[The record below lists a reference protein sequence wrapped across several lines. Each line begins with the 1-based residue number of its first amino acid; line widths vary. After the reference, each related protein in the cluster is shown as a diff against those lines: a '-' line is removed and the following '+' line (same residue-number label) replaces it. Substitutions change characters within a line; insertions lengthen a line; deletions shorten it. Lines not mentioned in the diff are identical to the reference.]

1 MQKSLRLFLKQ
12 NIQNFVR
19 IPEDFTWVIFVLLG
33 CIFALVFMMNVVQRE
48 ANFKDFM
55 LQKYFDSP
63 NNFASWIIV
72 SVVVCACL
80 AVLVS
85 QYIPTTPRVLS
96 EFPVFGFQLNKFGYT
111 FSVISLFFFSRTF
124 LSFLFYQSTG
134 NAKKWPLLYFTAT
147 KFFFIFSFLLII
159 GCVANYYYPLDREIA
174 FKIFLS
180 VLAFIFVFKL
190 FFYFLHKNNILPQK
204 WYYKILYI
212 CTLQIA
218 PLLVVWRLL
227 FF

>member
-1 MQKSLRLFLKQ
+1 LFLNQ
-12 NIQNFVR
+12 NVQNLVR
-19 IPEDFTWVIFVLLG
+19 IAQDNTWVVLALLL
-33 CIFALVFMMNVVQRE
+33 CVFALVFMMNVVQRE
-48 ANFKDFM
+48 ANIKDF
-55 LQKYFDSP
+55 LFQKYFDSP

-72 SVVVCACL
+72 SVVVCICL
-80 AVLVS
+80 SVLIS
-85 QYIPTTPRVLS
+85 QYIPTTPQLLQKWS
-96 EFPVFGFQLNKFGYT
+96 VFGVQLNKFGFT
-111 FSVISLFFFSRTF
+111 FLVISLFYFVRTF

-134 NAKKWPLLYFTAT
+134 NAKRWPLLYFTST
-147 KFFFIFSFLLII
+147 KFFFIFALVLII
-159 GCVANYYYPLDREIA
+159 GCVANYFYPVDREII

-180 VLAFIFVFKL
+180 VLGFVFVFKL
-190 FFYFLHKNNILPQK
+190 FFYLLHKNDILPQK